1 MQNSV
6 IYSIKYFEH
15 AFFELEYHGI
25 IVILKI
31 SRFIENE
38 NFKVYTL
45 YLVFYGF
52 SFLHLKKRR
61 F

>member
-15 AFFELEYHGI
+15 AFAKYHGI